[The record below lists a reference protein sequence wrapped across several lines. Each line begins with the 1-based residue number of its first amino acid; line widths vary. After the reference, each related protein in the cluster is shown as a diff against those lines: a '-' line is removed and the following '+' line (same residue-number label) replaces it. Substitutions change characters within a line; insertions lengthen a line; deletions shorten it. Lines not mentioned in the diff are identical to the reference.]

1 MQTELQNT
9 AGAPGSFTEM
19 GQALDAAVASR
30 ATGSDSREETSV
42 SSGTDT
48 KPSDGNGGSPSGS
61 PTVPVE
67 NPGDTA
73 QSHAQDSPAP
83 AGGDKGGTPSPSTD
97 PVSDRKKWNQWQ
109 AQRRIAA
116 KEERK
121 RRYEET
127 RRRLEEEHAKYSEQ
141 GGEFENPQ
149 LAAVKQDQLRELE
162 IRRVQEAQQA
172 WEEEAYSTFSPEDA
186 ATFIK
191 DSQKLSDWLNN
202 REPEVLAYLD
212 KPYGKHLLKGWMDKV
227 AKNPE
232 AAAKWTSMNS
242 FEKYTVLSRYYA
254 ELENFGRAY
263 AEGRIGPDGKPVQ
276 QVQTQP
282 AQPNQ
287 TTQPNTP
294 PAQAVPDTPVPG
306 SGRNT
311 SAMPATDNFA
321 LMLQDAMN
329 KRGIK

>member
-1 MQTELQNT
+1 MQTEAQNM
-9 AGAPGSFTEM
+9 AGAPGSLTEM

-30 ATGSDSREETSV
+30 ATGSDSRETTSV

-116 KEERK
+116 KEERR
-121 RRYEET
+121 RRYEED
-127 RRRLEEEHAKYSEQ
+127 RRRLEAEHAKYSEQ
-141 GGEFENPQ
+141 GGEYENPQ

-172 WEEEAYSTFSPEDA
+172 WEEEAYSTFSPDDA

-191 DSQKLSDWLNN
+191 DSQKLSDWLNS
-202 REPEVLAYLD
+202 REPEILAYLD

-227 AKNPE
+227 AKNPD

-242 FEKYTVLSRYYA
+242 FEKYTVLSKYYSQ
-254 ELENFGRAY
+254 LEQFGRDY
-263 AEGRIGPDGKPVQ
+263 AEGKIGPDGKPVQ
-276 QVQTQP
+276 QVQTP
-282 AQPNQ
+282 AQPQ
-287 TTQPNTP
+287 TP
-294 PAQAVPDTPVPG
+294 PSSQQVADTPVPG